1 MHCLTTAIQRLKLSF
16 SLIIM
21 GLQKKNGGGY
31 IVLSQLFIYTFSLY
45 LKEIF
50 PKATRRWVSISHFL
64 INLPITH
71 IYFQV
76 VDALNKLKYIL
87 SFLDSYG

>member
-1 MHCLTTAIQRLKLSF
+1 MLNHCNTAVKAELLTDNNGTT
-16 SLIIM
+16 
-21 GLQKKNGGGY
+21 KKNGGGY
-31 IVLSQLFIYTFSLY
+31 IVLSQLFIYTFSLCR
-45 LKEIF
+45 KEIF